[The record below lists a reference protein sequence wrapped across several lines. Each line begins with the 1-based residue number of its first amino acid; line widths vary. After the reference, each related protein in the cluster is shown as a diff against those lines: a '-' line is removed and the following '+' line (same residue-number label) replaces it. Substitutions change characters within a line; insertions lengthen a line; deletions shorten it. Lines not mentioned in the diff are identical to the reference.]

1 LQLSQTSYALE
12 ARLNGGIAHALCDKT
27 DTNLTQFAVEFH
39 RIVTHITNI
48 IGYGLSMTDNK
59 ANETKD
65 HDLKA
70 SMFNPTDYITLNHDG
85 FALCTNPM
93 ADGGLEAIM
102 VNTRLVGEG
111 LRNFEG
117 SIKRMVL
124 SKLFS
129 PKFGEVI
136 LTLGTFFSS

>member
-1 LQLSQTSYALE
+1 MHCASVRQP
-12 ARLNGGIAHALCDKT
+12 T
-27 DTNLTQFAVEFH
+27 DDYQAT
-39 RIVTHITNI
+39 IP
-48 IGYGLSMTDNK
+48 
-59 ANETKD
+59 
-65 HDLKA
+65 
-70 SMFNPTDYITLNHDG
+70 MFNPTDYFKLNDDG
-85 FALCTNPM
+85 YALCTNPM

-102 VNTRLVGEG
+102 VNTRLDGEC

-136 LTLGTFFSS
+136 LTATRLSSHEAA

>member
-1 LQLSQTSYALE
+1 MKNNHTQTTIDEY
-12 ARLNGGIAHALCDKT
+12 
-27 DTNLTQFAVEFH
+27 Q
-39 RIVTHITNI
+39 VT
-48 IGYGLSMTDNK
+48 SP
-59 ANETKD
+59 
-65 HDLKA
+65 
-70 SMFNPTDYITLNHDG
+70 MFNPTDYITLNTDG

-136 LTLGTFFSS
+136 LTATRLSSHEAA

>member
-1 LQLSQTSYALE
+1 MYT
-12 ARLNGGIAHALCDKT
+12 R
-27 DTNLTQFAVEFH
+27 TNE
-39 RIVTHITNI
+39 N
-48 IGYGLSMTDNK
+48 
-59 ANETKD
+59 
-65 HDLKA
+65 HDSFRDVA
-70 SMFNPTDYITLNHDG
+70 PMFNPSDFIQVRDDG

-102 VNTRLVGEG
+102 VNTRLGGET
-111 LRNFEG
+111 LRNFES

-136 LTLGTFFSS
+136 LTATRLAEHA

>member
-1 LQLSQTSYALE
+1 MNT
-12 ARLNGGIAHALCDKT
+12 N
-27 DTNLTQFAVEFH
+27 DTRPTIDEYQV
-39 RIVTHITNI
+39 
-48 IGYGLSMTDNK
+48 S
-59 ANETKD
+59 
-65 HDLKA
+65 
-70 SMFNPTDYITLNHDG
+70 SPMFNPTDYITLNNDG

-102 VNTRLVGEG
+102 VNTRLAGEG

-136 LTLGTFFSS
+136 LTATRLSRHETA

>member
-1 LQLSQTSYALE
+1 MQYGTSRSPLDDYQAL
-12 ARLNGGIAHALCDKT
+12 IP
-27 DTNLTQFAVEFH
+27 
-39 RIVTHITNI
+39 
-48 IGYGLSMTDNK
+48 
-59 ANETKD
+59 
-65 HDLKA
+65 
-70 SMFNPTDYITLNHDG
+70 MFNPADYIKMNDDG

-102 VNTRLVGEG
+102 VNTRLAGEG

-136 LTLGTFFSS
+136 LTATRLSSHEAA